1 MASISNIT
9 TARSMNGII
18 TLTDGYATIE
28 NGNITSDNIT
38 TSNIITDDINLN
50 LGNGRSLSVFDDL
63 NTKAVYTDILSLSG
77 IIYNNNISVISYEN
91 ANTIYKYT
99 ISGNLNN
106 LQNNLQN
113 QINNCFE
120 YGYNIMNSRTII
132 SIYNSR
138 QT

>member
-38 TSNIITDDINLN
+38 TSNINTDDINLN
-50 LGNGRSLSVFDDL
+50 LGGGRSLSVLDDL
-63 NTKAVYTDILSLSG
+63 SLKATYTDILSLSG

-91 ANTIYKYT
+91 SNNNSINLINNEIVTLSSLIYSNYNNLISNENTI
-99 ISGNLNN
+99 
-106 LQNNLQN
+106 
-113 QINNCFE
+113 
-120 YGYNIMNSRTII
+120 
-132 SIYNSR
+132 
-138 QT
+138 